1 MICKFKKIFT
11 FSLIAFSLFFI
22 GSVVNAKSTMF
33 IGNGTVLNQCTGS
46 TCSYPYGGTTNIR
59 FIGDSTNF
67 EVDHKYTFKLNFSA
81 QTSLASPTLTDC
93 GLNING
99 AYVSAESRNSGRV
112 NFECNSGYT
121 RCDSNYV
128 SIIIYTMPSTLT
140 SVPYFIQCDMTPSA
154 TTYPYT
160 NFTMSIS
167 DSNGSVIQAL
177 DNNTDRMIEIN
188 NYNANQNN
196 KNRDTNTN
204 KITDKIQ
211 DFMDSVG
218 TGISNIISNL
228 TTLGSNIVS
237 GIGSAI
243 NTAVSTISS
252 GLSSIVN
259 AVGDIVTPIINGIG
273 NLLSPITTKLGEIF
287 DNIVSGFNNL
297 IGLNQV
303 CEMYYSTSASEV
315 LHGDSHFDL
324 GALKDDGTLNSS
336 TSFATSPFLP
346 ITNNDTIYYYN
357 NVTSNTTL
365 YTCFYDSNKN
375 LVNCSTL
382 NQNSDTQISFGANS
396 GRRFMRYTFRL
407 SSGSLSNVRGQCQ
420 RSGIAGLFQS
430 FTNFVRRIF
439 DNTIGNIW
447 EIFNGIDQVEE
458 TPISDLLLMPLNLL
472 NKLHSSLSGTNT
484 RSVSKGVHD
493 NNYQCYSYTIPFD
506 FTGGSNT
513 LTLPCINLENYLGS
527 GIWTTIDLIL
537 VGLMIYNVG
546 MMVVSFF
553 ESWSSLNDT
562 FDSLYTPNHGTYIPR
577 HSGGD
582 RGMFE

>member
-22 GSVVNAKSTMF
+22 GSVVNAKGTMF
-33 IGNGTVLNQCTGS
+33 IGNGTILNQCTGS
-46 TCSYPYGGTTNIR
+46 TCAYPYSGTTNLR
-59 FIGDSTNF
+59 FILDNTSFNADS
-67 EVDHKYTFKLNFSA
+67 KYTFKLNFSA
-81 QTSLASPTLTDC
+81 STTQASPTLTDC

-99 AYVSAESRNSGRV
+99 AYVSAESRNSGRTSY
-112 NFECNSGYT
+112 ECSSGYG

-128 SIIIYTMPSTLT
+128 STIVWTAPSSMS
-140 SVPYFIQCDMTPSA
+140 SVPVFIQCDMTPQAA
-154 TTYPYT
+154 TYTQT
-160 NFTMSIS
+160 NFSIGIT
-167 DSNGSVIQAL
+167 DSNGSVINAI
-177 DNNTDRMIEIN
+177 DENTDRIINTN

-196 KNRDTNTN
+196 ANRDSNSAMIGGKIDNNTDVIGG
-204 KITDKIQ
+204 KI
-211 DFMDSVG
+211 DSNANTIVG
-218 TGISNIISNL
+218 KLQQLIDNLTSMGSNIIS
-228 TTLGSNIVS
+228 
-237 GIGSAI
+237 GISSTIESVGSAI
-243 NTAVSTISS
+243 TGKIQ
-252 GLSSIVN
+252 
-259 AVGDIVTPIINGIG
+259 D
-273 NLLSPITTKLGEIF
+273 
-287 DNIVSGFNNL
+287 L

-303 CEMYYSTSASEV
+303 CEMYYSTSSSEV
-315 LHGDSHFDL
+315 LHGDPHFEL
-324 GALKDDGTLNSS
+324 GALQEDGTLNSS
-336 TSFATSPFLP
+336 TSYGTSPFLP

-357 NVTSNTTL
+357 NISSNTTI

-375 LVNCSTL
+375 LVNCRTI
-382 NQNSDTQISFGANS
+382 NKNSDTEISFGS
-396 GRRFMRYTFRL
+396 TSSRRFMRYTFRVTA
-407 SSGSLSNVRGQCQ
+407 GSLSNVRGQCQ